1 MMKRPMVAAAL
12 AFVGGVLA
20 ADLVPLS
27 LFWVLTA
34 ALVVG
39 GVALVRSEMGRFL
52 IWPLI
57 FLTGAANQ
65 SSRSAIVSPNDLRLL
80 IGERTELVTVRGE
93 LSETPTQRIYQ
104 QDDRQSIRTLARV
117 RVRQIMRDA
126 QWWNAHGEVMA
137 ATKGDLSGEFFQGRP
152 IEVTGVI
159 RPPRGPMAAGLF
171 DYRQYLH
178 RQGIHHELRVDSP
191 QEWRLTSDGNSYERP
206 LADRLLSWSQR
217 TLALGLPAEDE
228 SLRLI
233 WAMTL
238 GWKTAL
244 TDEVSEPFMR
254 SGTMHIFAISGL
266 HIALIAGILV
276 QLLRLARVPRS
287 VCGLIVI
294 PLIWFYTG
302 ATGWQ
307 SSAIR
312 STIMMTVVIG
322 GWSLH
327 RPSDLINSLF
337 AAAFIIL
344 VWDPNQ
350 LFQASFQLSFSVV
363 FSIGLLLP
371 RFNRWRDALLQSDPL
386 LPSELRPRWRRVL
399 DGPIRTLSTGLLTSL
414 ASWLGSMMLTAFY
427 FHLITPVSLLA
438 NIVVVP
444 LGSAALMCNLGSLL
458 CGAWLP
464 FASELF
470 NHAGWFFMVAMI
482 KVSQWCAH
490 LPFGFLY
497 VPAPPIWLCLVWFG
511 ALFPLLSGWALTRD
525 RRHWTLPA
533 YTIVAVGVAAWS
545 WSGRDEIRLDV
556 LPLSGGHAIWMSG
569 PTRGDQLLV
578 DCGDSRSVEFVTI
591 PFLRS
596 RGVNRLEQFVLTHG
610 DVRHIGGA
618 TNLFQSVDPMIVI
631 KSPLQ
636 FRSPVYR
643 SLAQQPRPLITVKEN
658 DFVGRWT
665 VLHPAPTDHFVQAD
679 DGALV
684 LWTDLYGTS
693 VLLLSDL
700 GRPGQEALLKRHPE
714 LHAEIVITGLPAVGE
729 PVCNALIEQLH
740 PKIMIVA
747 DAELPSTQ
755 RASPQ
760 LRERLA
766 QHKIP
771 VLYCRE
777 SGAIT
782 LLLHPGKEPRIIPLV
797 PTRDTQK

>member
-1 MMKRPMVAAAL
+1 MMKRPMVGVAL
-12 AFVGGVLA
+12 IFVGGVLA
-20 ADLVPLS
+20 ADVVSLS
-27 LFWVLTA
+27 PFWFLALALASGGA
-34 ALVVG
+34 ALLRPN
-39 GVALVRSEMGRFL
+39 AARFL
-52 IWPLI
+52 VWPLI

-65 SSRSAIVSPNDLRLL
+65 SSRSAIISPDDLRLL
-80 IGERTELVTVRGE
+80 IGERTELVTLRGE
-93 LSETPTQRIYQ
+93 LSETPSQRIYQ
-104 QDDRQSIRTLARV
+104 QDDRQSVRTLARV
-117 RVRQIMRDA
+117 RVRQIFRDNNWSSA
-126 QWWNAHGEVMA
+126 FGEVMA
-137 ATKGDLSGEFFQGRP
+137 ATQGDLPPDYFQGQQ

-159 RPPRGPMAAGLF
+159 RPPRGPMAPGLF
-171 DYRQYLH
+171 DYRQYLQ

-191 QEWRLTSDGNSYERP
+191 QEWNLQDDGRAIERP
-206 LADRLLSWSQR
+206 LADRLLAWSQR
-217 TLALGLPAEDE
+217 TLALGLPVEDE
-228 SLRLI
+228 SLRLL

-276 QLLRLARVPRS
+276 QLLRLARVPRG

-337 AAAFIIL
+337 ASAFIIL

-386 LPSELRPRWRRVL
+386 LPPELRPRWRRWL
-399 DGPIRTLSTGLLTSL
+399 DGPIRALSTGLLTSL

-464 FASELF
+464 AASELF
-470 NHAGWFFMVAMI
+470 NHAGWLFMLAMI
-482 KVSQWCAH
+482 WFSQWCAH
-490 LPFGFLY
+490 LPLGFFY
-497 VPAPPIWLCLVWFG
+497 VPAPPVWLCLVWFA
-511 ALFPLLSGWALTRD
+511 ALFPLLSGWALTRE
-525 RRHWTLPA
+525 RRRWSLPA
-533 YTIVAVGVAAWS
+533 YAVISVGVVAWA
-545 WSGRDEIRLDV
+545 WAGRSEIRLDV
-556 LPLSGGHAIWMSG
+556 LPLSGGHAVWMSG
-569 PTRGDQLLV
+569 PARGDQLLV

-596 RGVNRLEQFVLTHG
+596 RGVNRLDQLLLTHG

-618 TNLFQSVDPMIVI
+618 TNLFQAVNPTTVF
-631 KSPLQ
+631 KSPLR
-636 FRSPVYR
+636 FRSVVYR
-643 SLAQQPRPLITVKEN
+643 SVERQSRHFVPVA
-658 DFVGRWT
+658 DGDHVGRWT
-665 VLHPAPTDHFVQAD
+665 VLHPAATDQFAQAD
-679 DGALV
+679 DGSVV
-684 LWTDLYGTS
+684 LSADLYGTR

-700 GRPGQEALLKRHPE
+700 GRPGQDVLLKRHPE
-714 LHAEIVITGLPAVGE
+714 IRADIVITGLPAVGE
-729 PVCNALIEQLH
+729 PVVDVLLEQLR
-740 PKIMIVA
+740 PRLIIIA
-747 DAELPSTQ
+747 DAELPATQ

-766 QHKIP
+766 RHKIS
-771 VLYCRE
+771 VLYCRD

-782 LLLHPGKEPRIIPLV
+782 LLLKPGKEPQIIPLV
-797 PTRDTQK
+797 PPHDSQN